1 MRRARWIVLS
11 CLVLASAAMAQDGLR
26 VAADTDSQP
35 WARWQGRIG
44 LGTTAPVWRAGLT
57 DYQASGLKLGGLS
70 LLGDYYF
77 TSSMLGSHSV
87 GGFRAT
93 SGVLIGAR
101 SQYWAGRADLAS
113 GNGLSISRP
122 YPQPSQFGPDPA
134 NEAVTAPYV
143 GLGYTGL
150 STRGGWALSADLG
163 VLALTPGNAVRFGR
177 VAGSSQPTLDDQLR
191 EMRLAPVLQ
200 LGVSYSF

>member
-1 MRRARWIVLS
+1 MRRARWILLS
-11 CLVLASAAMAQDGLR
+11 CLGLASAALAQDGLR
-26 VAADTDSQP
+26 LAADTDPLP
-35 WARWQGRIG
+35 WARWQGRIA
-44 LGTTAPVWRAGLT
+44 LGATAPMWRAGLS
-57 DYQASGLKLGGLS
+57 DYQAAGLKLGGVS

-77 TSSMLGSHSV
+77 TRSLLGERSV

-93 SGVLIGAR
+93 SGVVIGNR
-101 SQYWAGRADLAS
+101 TQYWAGRADLAS
-113 GNGLSISRP
+113 GNGLSVSRP
-122 YPQPSQFGPDPA
+122 YMQTGVFGPDPA

-150 STRGGWALSADLG
+150 STRGGWSLSADLG

-177 VAGSSQPTLDDQLR
+177 LAGSAQPTLDDQLR
-191 EMRLAPVLQ
+191 DLRLAPVLQ